1 MREQVEKIIAELQET
16 LLDLELVEKGTRGYK
31 AAAVRARRATLEAS
45 KELKEIRKQVQEV
58 KNSHQ

>member
-1 MREQVEKIIAELQET
+1 MREQVEKIITELQES
-16 LLDLELVEKGTRGYK
+16 LIDLELVEKGTRGYK
-31 AAAVRARRATLEAS
+31 AAAVRARRATLDAS

>member
-1 MREQVEKIIAELQET
+1 MREQVEKIIAELQEA